1 MDNSEITKEEQRQAH
16 KDLLNFIENLYVTK
30 NNAYGNSFTK
40 MYEDIGLLSAATQIA
55 HKYHRFINLARSRE
69 NGVTQEYEDI
79 RDTLIDMSNYCLLA
93 VMELDKQ
100 EKRNTPPISIAN
112 DTGKQVRDN
121 EGC

>member
-1 MDNSEITKEEQRQAH
+1 MNNSEITKEEQRQAH

-79 RDTLIDMSNYCLLA
+79 RDTLIDLANYCLLT
-93 VMELDKQ
+93 VMEYDKEQ
-100 EKRNTPPISIAN
+100 KTKN
-112 DTGKQVRDN
+112 DTRKQVVEN
-121 EGC
+121 ESC